1 MIGLGTIINVV
12 AIVAG
17 ASLGILLGHR
27 LPERTRT
34 VVTDGLGLLT
44 LVIAALNVVS
54 VTSTSW
60 SDAVGTAAPV
70 LIVMGALVIGGVAGS
85 LLGIERR
92 LEQFGGWVH
101 RKVVRRADGNSRF
114 VEGFVDTS
122 LLYCI
127 GPLAVLG
134 SFSDGLGQ
142 GIQQLVLKSG
152 LDFFASI
159 AFAASMGWGVAASA
173 ISVGVV
179 QGALTVISAFVG
191 PFLSAAMI
199 ASITATGG
207 VLLIGVGLR
216 ILNIRAVP
224 VGDMLPAIIVAPLL
238 TWAVAAFMGS

>member
-1 MIGLGTIINVV
+1 MIGLGTIINVA
-12 AIVAG
+12 AIVIG
-17 ASLGILLGHR
+17 ASLGVLLGHR

-44 LVIAALNVVS
+44 LVIAAFNIVAL
-54 VTSTSW
+54 TDGDW
-60 SDAVGTAAPV
+60 SDAVGDAAPV
-70 LIVMGALVIGGVAGS
+70 LIVLGALVIGGVVGS

-92 LEQFGGWVH
+92 LEQFGGRFH
-101 RKVVRRADGNSRF
+101 RKVSRSGAGDSRF

-122 LLYCI
+122 LLFCI

-134 SFSDGLGQ
+134 SFSDGLRQ
-142 GIQQLVLKSG
+142 GIEQLVLKSG
-152 LDFFASI
+152 LDLFASV

-173 ISVGVV
+173 LSVGVV
-179 QGALTVISAFVG
+179 QGLLTLLSAVVG
-191 PFLSAAMI
+191 PFLSGAMI

-224 VGDMLPAIIVAPLL
+224 VADLLPAIIVAPVL
-238 TWAVAAFMGS
+238 TWAVASFM

>member
-1 MIGLGTIINVV
+1 MIGLGTIINVA
-12 AIVAG
+12 AIVIG
-17 ASLGILLGHR
+17 ASLGVLLGHR

-44 LVIAALNVVS
+44 LVIAAFNIVAL
-54 VTSTSW
+54 TDGDW
-60 SDAVGTAAPV
+60 SDAVGDAAPV
-70 LIVMGALVIGGVAGS
+70 LIVLGALVIGGVVGS

-92 LEQFGGWVH
+92 LEQFGGWFH
-101 RKVVRRADGNSRF
+101 RKVSRSGAGDSRF

-122 LLYCI
+122 LLFCI

-134 SFSDGLGQ
+134 SFSDGLRQ
-142 GIQQLVLKSG
+142 GIEQLVLKSG
-152 LDFFASI
+152 LDLFASV

-173 ISVGVV
+173 LSVGVV
-179 QGALTVISAFVG
+179 QGLLTLLSAVVG
-191 PFLSAAMI
+191 PFLSGAMI

-224 VGDMLPAIIVAPLL
+224 VADLLPAIIVAPIL
-238 TWAVAAFMGS
+238 TWAVASFM

>member
-12 AIVAG
+12 AILVG
-17 ASLGILLGHR
+17 ASIGVLLGHR

-44 LVIAALNVVS
+44 LVIAALNIVAL
-54 VTSTSW
+54 TDGDW
-60 SDAVGTAAPV
+60 SDAVGDAGPV
-70 LIVMGALVIGGVAGS
+70 LIVLGALVIGGVVGS

-92 LEQFGGWVH
+92 LEQFGGWFH
-101 RKVVRRADGNSRF
+101 RKVSRSGAGDSRF

-122 LLYCI
+122 LLFCI

-134 SFSDGLGQ
+134 SFSDGLRQ
-142 GIQQLVLKSG
+142 GIEQLVLKSG
-152 LDFFASI
+152 LDLFASV

-173 ISVGVV
+173 LSVGVV
-179 QGALTVISAFVG
+179 QGLLTLLSALVG
-191 PFLSAAMI
+191 PFLSSAMI

-224 VGDMLPAIIVAPLL
+224 VADLLPAIIVAPIL
-238 TWAVAAFMGS
+238 TWAVASFV

>member
-1 MIGLGTIINVV
+1 MIGLGTVINVV
-12 AIVAG
+12 AIVIG
-17 ASLGILLGHR
+17 ASLGVLLGHR

-44 LVIAALNVVS
+44 LVIAALNIVAL
-54 VTSTSW
+54 TNGDW
-60 SDAVGTAAPV
+60 SDAVGDAGPV
-70 LIVMGALVIGGVAGS
+70 LIVLGALVIGGVVGS
-85 LLGIERR
+85 LLGIEKR
-92 LEQFGGWVH
+92 LEQFGGWFH
-101 RKVVRRADGNSRF
+101 RKVSRSGAGDSRF

-122 LLYCI
+122 LLFCI

-134 SFSDGLGQ
+134 SFSDGLRQ
-142 GIQQLVLKSG
+142 GIEQLVLKSG
-152 LDFFASI
+152 LDLFASV

-173 ISVGVV
+173 LSVGVV
-179 QGALTVISAFVG
+179 QGLLTLLSAFVG

-224 VGDMLPAIIVAPLL
+224 VADLLPAIIVAPIL
-238 TWAVAAFMGS
+238 TWAVASFM

>member
-1 MIGLGTIINVV
+1 MIGLGTIINVA
-12 AIVAG
+12 AIVIG
-17 ASLGILLGHR
+17 ASLGVLLGHR

-44 LVIAALNVVS
+44 LVIAAFNIVALTDVD
-54 VTSTSW
+54 W
-60 SDAVGTAAPV
+60 SDAVGDAAPV
-70 LIVMGALVIGGVAGS
+70 LIVLGALVIGGVVGS

-92 LEQFGGWVH
+92 LEQFGGWFH
-101 RKVVRRADGNSRF
+101 RKVSRSGAGDSRF

-122 LLYCI
+122 LLFCI

-134 SFSDGLGQ
+134 SFSDGLRQ
-142 GIQQLVLKSG
+142 GIEQLVLKSG
-152 LDFFASI
+152 LDLFASV

-173 ISVGVV
+173 LSVGVV
-179 QGALTVISAFVG
+179 QGLLTLLSAVVG
-191 PFLSAAMI
+191 PFLSGAMI

-224 VGDMLPAIIVAPLL
+224 VADLLPAIIVAPIL
-238 TWAVAAFMGS
+238 TWAVASFM

>member
-1 MIGLGTIINVV
+1 MIGLGTIINVA
-12 AIVAG
+12 AIVIG
-17 ASLGILLGHR
+17 ASLGVVLGHR

-44 LVIAALNVVS
+44 LVIAAFNIVAL
-54 VTSTSW
+54 TDGDW
-60 SDAVGTAAPV
+60 SDAVGDAAPV
-70 LIVMGALVIGGVAGS
+70 LILLGALVIGGVVGS

-92 LEQFGGWVH
+92 LEQFGGWFH
-101 RKVVRRADGNSRF
+101 RKVSRSGAGDSRF

-122 LLYCI
+122 LLFCI

-134 SFSDGLGQ
+134 SFSDGLRQ
-142 GIQQLVLKSG
+142 GIEQLVLKSG
-152 LDFFASI
+152 LDLFASV

-173 ISVGVV
+173 LSVGVV
-179 QGALTVISAFVG
+179 QGLLTLLSAVVG
-191 PFLSAAMI
+191 PFLSGAMI

-224 VGDMLPAIIVAPLL
+224 VADLLPAIIVAPIL
-238 TWAVAAFMGS
+238 TWAVASFM

>member
-12 AIVAG
+12 AIVIG
-17 ASLGILLGHR
+17 ASLGVLLGHR

-44 LVIAALNVVS
+44 LVIAAFNIVS
-54 VTSTSW
+54 LTSSDW
-60 SDAVGTAAPV
+60 SDAVGNAAPI
-70 LIVMGALVIGGVAGS
+70 LIVLGAVVIGGVLGS

-92 LEQFGGWVH
+92 LEQFGGWFH
-101 RKVVRRADGNSRF
+101 RKVSRSAAGDSRF
-114 VEGFVDTS
+114 VDAFVDTS

-134 SFSDGLGQ
+134 SFSDGLRQ
-142 GIQQLVLKSG
+142 GIEQLVLKSG
-152 LDFFASI
+152 LDLFASV

-173 ISVGVV
+173 LSVGAV
-179 QGALTVISAFVG
+179 QGLLTLISALVG
-191 PFLSAAMI
+191 PFLSAAMV

-224 VGDMLPAIIVAPLL
+224 VGDLLPAILVAPIL
-238 TWAVAAFMGS
+238 TWVVASFM

>member
-1 MIGLGTIINVV
+1 MIGLGTIINVA
-12 AIVAG
+12 AIVIG
-17 ASLGILLGHR
+17 ASLGVLLGHR

-44 LVIAALNVVS
+44 LVIAAFNIVAL
-54 VTSTSW
+54 TDGDW
-60 SDAVGTAAPV
+60 SDAVGDAAPV
-70 LIVMGALVIGGVAGS
+70 LIVLGALVIGGVVGS

-92 LEQFGGWVH
+92 LEQFGGWFH
-101 RKVVRRADGNSRF
+101 RKVSRSGAGDSRF

-122 LLYCI
+122 LLFCI

-134 SFSDGLGQ
+134 SFSDGLRQ
-142 GIQQLVLKSG
+142 GIEQLVLKSG
-152 LDFFASI
+152 LDLFASV

-173 ISVGVV
+173 LSVGVV
-179 QGALTVISAFVG
+179 QGLLTLLSAVVG
-191 PFLSAAMI
+191 PFLSGAMI

-224 VGDMLPAIIVAPLL
+224 VADLLPAIIVAPIL
-238 TWAVAAFMGS
+238 TWAVASFV

>member
-1 MIGLGTIINVV
+1 MIGLGTVINVV
-12 AIVAG
+12 AIVIG
-17 ASLGILLGHR
+17 ASLGVLLGHR

-44 LVIAALNVVS
+44 LVIAALNIVAL
-54 VTSTSW
+54 TNADW
-60 SDAVGTAAPV
+60 SDAVGDAGPV
-70 LIVMGALVIGGVAGS
+70 LIVLGALVIGGVVGS
-85 LLGIERR
+85 LLGIEKR
-92 LEQFGGWVH
+92 LEQFGGWFH
-101 RKVVRRADGNSRF
+101 RKVSRSGAGDSRF

-122 LLYCI
+122 LLFCI

-134 SFSDGLGQ
+134 SFSDGLRQ
-142 GIQQLVLKSG
+142 GIEQLVLKSG
-152 LDFFASI
+152 LDLFASV

-173 ISVGVV
+173 LSVGVV
-179 QGALTVISAFVG
+179 QGLLTLLSAFVG

-224 VGDMLPAIIVAPLL
+224 VADLLPAIIVAPIL
-238 TWAVAAFMGS
+238 TWAVASFM

>member
-12 AIVAG
+12 AIVIG
-17 ASLGILLGHR
+17 ASLGVLLGHR

-44 LVIAALNVVS
+44 LVIAAFNIVAL
-54 VTSTSW
+54 TDADW
-60 SDAVGTAAPV
+60 SDAVGDAAPV
-70 LIVMGALVIGGVAGS
+70 LIVLGALVIGGVVGS

-92 LEQFGGWVH
+92 LEQFGGWFH
-101 RKVVRRADGNSRF
+101 RKVSRSGAGDSRF

-122 LLYCI
+122 LLFCI

-142 GIQQLVLKSG
+142 GIEQLVLKSG
-152 LDFFASI
+152 LDLFASV

-173 ISVGVV
+173 LSVGVV
-179 QGALTVISAFVG
+179 QGLLTLLSAVVG
-191 PFLSAAMI
+191 PFLSGAMI

-224 VGDMLPAIIVAPLL
+224 VADLLPAIIVAPIL
-238 TWAVAAFMGS
+238 TWAVASFM

>member
-1 MIGLGTIINVV
+1 MIGLGTIINVIG
-12 AIVAG
+12 IVVG
-17 ASLGILLGHR
+17 AALGVLLGHR
-27 LPERTRT
+27 LPERTRV

-44 LVIAALNVVS
+44 LVIAAFNIIAL
-54 VTSTSW
+54 T
-60 SDAVGTAAPV
+60 SDAWKGAVGSAAPL
-70 LIVMGALVIGGVAGS
+70 LIVLGALVIGGVIGS

-92 LEQFGGWVH
+92 LEQFGSWFHH
-101 RKVVRRADGNSRF
+101 RLVRKSSGTGDTRF
-114 VEGFVDTS
+114 VEAFVDTS
-122 LLYCI
+122 LLFCI

-134 SFSDGLGQ
+134 AFSDGLGQ

-152 LDFFASI
+152 LDLFASI

-179 QGALTVISAFVG
+179 EGLLTVISAFVG
-191 PFLSAAMI
+191 PFLSEAMV

-224 VGDMLPAIIVAPLL
+224 VGDMLPAILVAPFL
-238 TWAVAAFMGS
+238 TWAVASFM

>member
-12 AIVAG
+12 AIVIG
-17 ASLGILLGHR
+17 ASLGVLLGHR

-44 LVIAALNVVS
+44 LVIAALNIVS
-54 VTSTSW
+54 LTSSDW
-60 SDAVGTAAPV
+60 SDAVGHAAPV
-70 LIVMGALVIGGVAGS
+70 LIVLGALVIGGVAGS

-101 RKVVRRADGNSRF
+101 RRLVRGKDGDSRF
-114 VEGFVDTS
+114 VEAFVDTS

-134 SFSDGLGQ
+134 SFSDGLRQ
-142 GIQQLVLKSG
+142 GIEQLVLKSG
-152 LDFFASI
+152 LDLFASV

-179 QGALTVISAFVG
+179 QGLLTLISAIVG
-191 PFLSAAMI
+191 PFLSSAMI

-224 VGDMLPAIIVAPLL
+224 VGDLLPAILVAPIL
-238 TWAVAAFMGS
+238 TWAVASFM

>member
-1 MIGLGTIINVV
+1 MIGLGTIINVA
-12 AIVAG
+12 AIVIG
-17 ASLGILLGHR
+17 ASLGVLLGHR

-44 LVIAALNVVS
+44 LVIAAFNIVAL
-54 VTSTSW
+54 TDGDW
-60 SDAVGTAAPV
+60 SDAVGDAAPV
-70 LIVMGALVIGGVAGS
+70 LIVLGALVIGGVVGS

-92 LEQFGGWVH
+92 LEQFGGWFH
-101 RKVVRRADGNSRF
+101 RKVSRSGAGDSRF

-122 LLYCI
+122 LLFCI

-134 SFSDGLGQ
+134 SFSDGLRQ
-142 GIQQLVLKSG
+142 GIEQLVLKSG
-152 LDFFASI
+152 LDLFASV

-173 ISVGVV
+173 LSVGVV
-179 QGALTVISAFVG
+179 QGLLTLLSAVVG
-191 PFLSAAMI
+191 PFLSGAMI

-224 VGDMLPAIIVAPLL
+224 VADLLPAIIVAPVL
-238 TWAVAAFMGS
+238 TWAVASFM